1 MILVTGGTGFVGS
14 ALVRSLARTAT
25 PVRVV
30 SLRDHAARLPNVE
43 YASADLCELDV
54 DSAVL
59 DSVDTIIHLA
69 STTIPSTSM
78 ADPAF
83 DARSNIEMSL
93 RLLEAAR
100 RRGIRNFLFAS
111 SGGTVYG
118 DPVSV
123 PVRESDPTE
132 PRSPYGIVKLAV
144 EKYVGLYS
152 RIHGLHGISLR
163 ISNPY
168 GYGQFFGAP
177 IGVIARLLHHA
188 FENTTFTVWGDG
200 SVVRDYF
207 HVDDLLRAF
216 HITLADPGIRTGVY
230 NVGAGRGTSLNE
242 LVALVERITSRPI
255 KVRYEAAREVDV
267 HTIWLDSTKFRSA
280 TGWKP
285 SIALEDGVRSLW
297 QELLQKPPTRSPA
310 QRG

>member
-14 ALVRSLARTAT
+14 TLARSLAGANT

-30 SLRDHAARLPNVE
+30 SLHEAATPHIAGVE
-43 YASADLCELDV
+43 YVTADLCGVETDNPLFE
-54 DSAVL
+54 
-59 DSVDTIIHLA
+59 SVDTIVHLA

-78 ADPAF
+78 ADPVF
-83 DARSNIEMSL
+83 DAHSNIDMAL

-100 RRGIRNFLFAS
+100 QRRIRNFVFAS

-118 DPVSV
+118 DPISL
-123 PVRESDPTE
+123 PVRETDATE

-152 RIHGLHGISLR
+152 RIHGLRGINLR

-188 FENTTFTVWGDG
+188 YENTTFAVWGDG

-207 HVDDLLRAF
+207 HIDDLLRAF
-216 HITLADPGIRTGVY
+216 HVTIADRNVAAGVY
-230 NVGAGRGTSLNE
+230 NVSAGQGTSLNQ
-242 LVALVERITSRPI
+242 LIALVERITSRRI
-255 KVRYEAAREVDV
+255 KVRYESARDVDV
-267 HTIWLDSTKFRSA
+267 QAIWLDTGKFTRA

-285 SIALEDGVRSLW
+285 SIALEQGVSMLW
-297 QELLQKPPTRSPA
+297 QELLQKPPTKPSA
-310 QRG
+310 

>member
-14 ALVRSLARTAT
+14 ALVRSLYGAKT

-30 SLRDHAARLPNVE
+30 SLRDDTAAHIPGVE
-43 YASADLCELDV
+43 YAAADLCEMEAGSPV
-54 DSAVL
+54 FKSI
-59 DSVDTIIHLA
+59 DTIVHLA

-78 ADPAF
+78 ADPGL
-83 DARSNIEMSL
+83 DARTNIEMAL

-100 RRGIRNFLFAS
+100 QRGIPNFVFAS

-118 DPVSV
+118 DPASV

-144 EKYVGLYS
+144 EKYVGFYS
-152 RIHGLHGISLR
+152 RIHGLRGISLR

-188 FENTTFTVWGDG
+188 YENTTFAVWGDG

-207 HVDDLLRAF
+207 HIDDLLRAF
-216 HITLADPGIRTGVY
+216 HVTIANRGMPAGVY
-230 NVGAGRGTSLNE
+230 NVGAGQGTSLNQ
-242 LVALVERITSRPI
+242 LIALVERVTSRQL
-255 KVRYEAAREVDV
+255 KVRYEPARDVDV
-267 HTIWLDSTKFRSA
+267 RAVWLDIQKFTKA
-280 TGWKP
+280 TGWTP
-285 SIALEDGVRSLW
+285 EIELQDGVRRLW
-297 QELLQKPPTRSPA
+297 EELQDQPPVKATF
-310 QRG
+310 

>member
-14 ALVRSLARTAT
+14 TLARSLAGANT

-30 SLRDHAARLPNVE
+30 SLRKAATPHIAGIENVT
-43 YASADLCELDV
+43 ADLCGVAPDNPLFE
-54 DSAVL
+54 
-59 DSVDTIIHLA
+59 SVDTIVHLA

-78 ADPAF
+78 ADPVF
-83 DARSNIEMSL
+83 DAHSNIDMAL

-100 RRGIRNFLFAS
+100 QRGIQNFVFAS

-118 DPVSV
+118 DPISL
-123 PVRESDPTE
+123 PVRETDATE

-152 RIHGLHGISLR
+152 RIHGLRGISLR

-188 FENTTFTVWGDG
+188 YENTTFAVWGDG

-207 HVDDLLRAF
+207 HIDDLLRAF
-216 HITLADPGIRTGVY
+216 HVTIADRNVAAGVY
-230 NVGAGRGTSLNE
+230 NVSAGQGTSLNQ
-242 LVALVERITSRPI
+242 LIALVERITSRRI
-255 KVRYEAAREVDV
+255 KVRYESARDVDV
-267 HTIWLDSTKFRSA
+267 QAIWLDTGKFTTA

-285 SIALEDGVRSLW
+285 SIALEQGVDMLW
-297 QELLQKPPTRSPA
+297 QELLQKPPTKPSA
-310 QRG
+310 

>member
-14 ALVRSLARTAT
+14 ALARSLASANT

-30 SLRDHAARLPNVE
+30 SLRDGATPHIAGVE
-43 YASADLCELDV
+43 YVAADLCGVEHGNPLFE
-54 DSAVL
+54 
-59 DSVDTIIHLA
+59 SVDTIVHLA
-69 STTIPSTSM
+69 STTIPSISM
-78 ADPAF
+78 TDPAF
-83 DARSNIEMSL
+83 DARSNIEIAL

-100 RRGIRNFLFAS
+100 TRRIGNFVFAS

-132 PRSPYGIVKLAV
+132 PRSPYGIVKLAI

-152 RIHGLHGISLR
+152 RIHGLRGISLR

-188 FENTTFTVWGDG
+188 FENTTFAVWGDG

-207 HVDDLLRAF
+207 HIDDLLRAF
-216 HITLADPGIRTGVY
+216 HVTIANRDVPAGVY
-230 NVGAGRGTSLNE
+230 NVGAGQGTSLRE
-242 LVALVERITSRPI
+242 LIALVERTTSRRI
-255 KVRYEAAREVDV
+255 KVRYEPARDVDV
-267 HTIWLDSTKFRSA
+267 HAIWLDTGKFRNA
-280 TGWKP
+280 TGWNP
-285 SIALEDGVRSLW
+285 GIELEDGVRRLW
-297 QELLQKPPTRSPA
+297 EELRDKPPVKPA
-310 QRG
+310 F

>member
-14 ALVRSLARTAT
+14 ALARSLAGANT

-30 SLRDHAARLPNVE
+30 RLHEGAPPHIANVE
-43 YASADLCELDV
+43 YVRADLCGVEHDNPLFE
-54 DSAVL
+54 
-59 DSVDTIIHLA
+59 SVDTIVHLA

-78 ADPAF
+78 ADPVF
-83 DARSNIEMSL
+83 DAHSNIDMAL

-100 RRGIRNFLFAS
+100 RRGIHNFVFAS

-118 DPVSV
+118 DPVSL
-123 PVRESDPTE
+123 PVRETDATE
-132 PRSPYGIVKLAV
+132 PRSPYGIVKLAI
-144 EKYVGLYS
+144 EKYLGLYS
-152 RIHGLHGISLR
+152 RIHGLRGISLR

-188 FENTTFTVWGDG
+188 YDGTVFTVWGDG

-207 HVDDLLRAF
+207 HIDDLLRAF
-216 HITLADPGIRTGVY
+216 HVTIANRAVPAGVY
-230 NVGAGRGTSLNE
+230 NVGAGQGTSLSQ
-242 LVALVERITSRPI
+242 LIALVERITSRRI
-255 KVRYEAAREVDV
+255 EVRYEPARDVDV
-267 HTIWLDSTKFRSA
+267 RAIWLGIEKFTMA

-285 SIALEDGVRSLW
+285 RIELEDGIRTLW
-297 QELLQKPPTRSPA
+297 EELLDKPSVKSA
-310 QRG
+310 F

>member
-1 MILVTGGTGFVGS
+1 MF
-14 ALVRSLARTAT
+14 
-25 PVRVV
+25 
-30 SLRDHAARLPNVE
+30 
-43 YASADLCELDV
+43 
-54 DSAVL
+54 
-59 DSVDTIIHLA
+59 DSVDTIVHLA

-83 DARSNIEMSL
+83 DARSNIEMAL

-100 RRGIRNFLFAS
+100 QRGIRNFVFAS

-123 PVRESDPTE
+123 PVRESNSTE

-152 RIHGLHGISLR
+152 RIHGLRGISLR

-188 FENTTFTVWGDG
+188 YEGTTFSVWGDG

-207 HVDDLLRAF
+207 HIDDLLRAF
-216 HITLADPGIRTGVY
+216 QVTIANRDVPAGVY
-230 NVGAGRGTSLNE
+230 NVGAGRGTSLND
-242 LVALVERITSRPI
+242 LIALVERITSRKI
-255 KVRYEAAREVDV
+255 KVRYEPARDVDV
-267 HTIWLDSTKFRSA
+267 HAIWLDTGKFAKA

-285 SIALEDGVRSLW
+285 SLTLEEGIGALW
-297 QELLQKPPTRSPA
+297 QELLQKPPTKPRA
-310 QRG
+310 

>member
-14 ALVRSLARTAT
+14 ALVRSLARTST

-30 SLRDHAARLPNVE
+30 GLRDHKSAHIPGVE
-43 YASADLCELDV
+43 YASADLCALDI
-54 DSAVL
+54 DSTL
-59 DSVDTIIHLA
+59 FDSVDAIIHLA

-100 RRGIRNFLFAS
+100 RRGIRNFVFAS

-152 RIHGLHGISLR
+152 RTHGLRGISLR

-188 FENTTFTVWGDG
+188 YEDTTFAVWGDG
-200 SVVRDYF
+200 SAVRDYF
-207 HVDDLLRAF
+207 HIDDLLRAF
-216 HITLADPGIRTGVY
+216 HIAIANPDVAAGVY

-242 LVALVERITSRPI
+242 LIALVERITSRRI
-255 KVRYEAAREVDV
+255 KVRYEPARDVDV
-267 HTIWLDSTKFRSA
+267 RAIWSDIEKFNRA

-285 SIALEDGVRSLW
+285 EIALEDGVRRLW
-297 QELLQKPPTRSPA
+297 EELRDKPPVKPA
-310 QRG
+310 S